1 MNKALGIIK
10 RFVAALMAAVILS
23 FTVVGDYVMPPCET
37 EAAAVVSLLMS
48 LVESCLASLGLTM
61 SSQSD
66 LQNMAEGLQY
76 GMDNSWSYKASNG
89 LEVFST
95 IKDFINDTDH
105 KLTKQKV
112 DAVSEAMYN
121 FSVKKISSS
130 ADVLPNA
137 TDFPYD
143 AAPVPKK
150 NNVSTDVTIP
160 LVTTSV
166 LTSDVITYG
175 FKASQINDD
184 FIERT
189 SVSPFV
195 SSIFCNDGTIYWSC
209 SSDVAKTYTAFFGYV
224 YAETEGYFYPFDCYG
239 KLIQG
244 VSSSTKFYGAG
255 SLVYNNSSDSYKGS
269 GYNNSLYYSHPSGKY
284 FSIIPY
290 DICGTYNKMLRA
302 RLYIKPGTP
311 VYYSLDALKEAGKI
325 YTYGYNP
332 KSMVYGLSSA
342 AAMGLFQ
349 KVDDDTYKLKSETPS
364 LTQAVQSAVETA
376 KENNSEITEEQLN
389 EMVAQVIASN
399 NQMKDE
405 IKDDISEQTS
415 VISGLLSEIKS
426 IVNGNSVKVSSLA
439 DQLAGVSAQVTSVQD
454 TVSNFSTDGSSA
466 LKESVDDIAS
476 QFTVIEGTGG
486 SSGDNNDENEEPK
499 IWGAG
504 AYTSIKLLQPLLEF
518 LGSPLE
524 IITHSLRQIW
534 TQIKAVPG
542 NIDSALQKWVLP
554 ALNSQLSKL
563 QNIYDVVDGGLK
575 ALPASISEA
584 IGKLEVE
591 VPEIQIPEI
600 NVPEISIPEPINYTS
615 ALSRITELLEN
626 LFVID
631 TAAISDAA
639 SGFDTVWNEKL
650 PFGNKLYAIL
660 GGFSFSSNYNYPVI
674 KIETPEILKLFYK
687 DDYIILCDF
696 ENYKQQCLWVRNLV
710 RCLLWFSFGL
720 SVFNHLRT
728 NFHVG

>member
-1 MNKALGIIK
+1 MNKALGVVK

-95 IKDFINDTDH
+95 IKDFIDDTEH

-121 FSVKKISSS
+121 FSVKQISSS

-143 AAPVPKK
+143 AVPCSGDSSVSVPV
-150 NNVSTDVTIP
+150 
-160 LVTTSV
+160 VTTSV
-166 LTSDVITYG
+166 LTADMLTYG
-175 FKASQINDD
+175 FDVPYFTD
-184 FIERT
+184 ERVLKY
-189 SVSPFV
+189 SENAFV
-195 SSIFCNDGTIYWSC
+195 SSNFCSDGSIYFSFG
-209 SSDVAKTYTAFFGYV
+209 SSMSSYPAFFGFV
-224 YAETEGYFYPFDCYG
+224 YNSASGVFNPYDVYGSYIQDKYSKFWSEGRVSFQNSSNTFIPSGMHNGLNF
-239 KLIQG
+239 
-244 VSSSTKFYGAG
+244 SSSDLNTKSFAIVGTFASKNSS
-255 SLVYNNSSDSYKGS
+255 SLVRS
-269 GYNNSLYYSHPSGKY
+269 
-284 FSIIPY
+284 
-290 DICGTYNKMLRA
+290 

-311 VYYSLDALKEAGKI
+311 VYYSLDDLKEAGKI

-364 LTQAVQSAVETA
+364 LTQAVQSAVATA

-486 SSGDNNDENEEPK
+486 SSEDNNDENEEPK

-534 TQIKAVPG
+534 TQIKDVPG
-542 NIDSALQKWVLP
+542 NIDNALQQWVLP
-554 ALNSQLSKL
+554 ALNSQLSNL

-639 SGFDTVWNEKL
+639 SGFDTVWNDKL